1 MSNSGTEQNVLFY
14 YNSVIIVI
22 VVLVIILIL
31 ETFRSDNDYDYDYEI
46 CHLYLRAHARNVTE

>member
-14 YNSVIIVI
+14 YNSVIIIVI

-31 ETFRSDNDYDYDYEI
+31 KKNQGVQKRVHVLSTPFVDAS
-46 CHLYLRAHARNVTE
+46 